1 MNEEAYLKIIKDT
14 YVGVPYRMDVWCG
27 TYWKA
32 PKISLPEDPEEESDE
47 DDLEEMEPQEDV
59 FDYMERTLGYAYRE
73 LGYDDRQGSFC
84 GHPAM
89 RMGGYVWTEDDKG
102 EPTRHIIQH
111 DSGGAYGLD
120 IPSYLFGDVFDKYIT
135 PLLLGG
141 HLAGKWDITNII
153 NVYSKSGKLLR
164 GCGMGC
170 IVDIFNRSIGG
181 EVVQASTPEN
191 FIFHAQFYRFTLP
204 VEFRSI
210 WTALMNSILAK

>member
-1 MNEEAYLKIIKDT
+1 MNREDYLKIIKDT
-14 YVGVPYRMDVWCG
+14 YVGVPSRMDVWFG
-27 TYWKA
+27 NYWKA
-32 PKISLPEDPEEESDE
+32 PKISPPEDPEEEWDE
-47 DDLEEMEPQEDV
+47 DALEEMEPQEDV
-59 FDYMERTLGYAYRE
+59 FEYMERMLEYAYRE
-73 LGYDDRQGSFC
+73 LEYDGSRGSFC

-102 EPTRHIIQH
+102 VPTRHIIQH

-120 IPSYLFGDVFDKYIT
+120 LPSYLFGNVFDTYIT

-164 GCGMGC
+164 GCGMEC
-170 IVDIFNRSIGG
+170 IVDIFKRYIRG
-181 EVVQASTPEN
+181 EVVQAVTPEN

-204 VEFRSI
+204 IQVRRE
-210 WTALMNSILAK
+210 WAALMYSILAK

>member
-1 MNEEAYLKIIKDT
+1 MNEETYLKIIKDT

-32 PKISLPEDPEEESDE
+32 PKISPPEDPEEEWDE
-47 DDLEEMEPQEDV
+47 DALEEMEPQEDV
-59 FDYMERTLGYAYRE
+59 FDYMERTMEYAYRE
-73 LGYDDRQGSFC
+73 AGYNSNLGSFC

-120 IPSYLFGDVFDKYIT
+120 IPSYLFGNVFDNYIT
-135 PLLLGG
+135 PMLLGG

-164 GCGMGC
+164 GCGMEC
-170 IVDIFNRSIGG
+170 IVDIFRRYIGG
-181 EVVQASTPEN
+181 AVVQVGTPGS

-204 VEFRSI
+204 VEVRSI

>member
-32 PKISLPEDPEEESDE
+32 PKISPPEDPEEELDE
-47 DDLEEMEPQEDV
+47 DALEEMEPKEDV

-170 IVDIFNRSIGG
+170 IVDIFNRYIGG
-181 EVVQASTPEN
+181 EVVQASIPEN

-204 VEFRSI
+204 VEVRSI